1 MTHLIATFFYV
12 GHLRPAP
19 GTWGSLAALPAAWVI
34 YVIAGPWGLLGG
46 VILSYVLG
54 HWATAVETKGKDN
67 HDPSEIV
74 IDEVCGQWV
83 ALLPVAF
90 GAANA
95 GVSITALWPGWLA
108 AFVLFRL
115 FDITKWGP
123 IGWADRK
130 HGPTGVM
137 LDDVIAGVFAALGV
151 LALAWLAHVGFVA
164 HVNPA

>member
-1 MTHLIATFFYV
+1 MTHLIATFFYA

-34 YVIAGPWGLLGG
+34 YVLTGPWGLLVGIVASYFIG
-46 VILSYVLG
+46 V
-54 HWATAVETKGKDN
+54 WATAEETRGKDD

-74 IDEVCGQWV
+74 IDEVCGQWI
-83 ALLPVAF
+83 ALLPVMF
-90 GAANA
+90 GASRMGAD
-95 GVSITALWPGWLA
+95 VLALWPGWIA

-123 IGWADRK
+123 VGWADRM

-151 LALAWLAHVGFVA
+151 AVLAGLAHGVLM
-164 HVNPA
+164 